1 MKELTEDHVVE
12 SLFRDREDSV
22 DRVLRSRFGEAFERF
37 SMRLKDR
44 LRLQERLQ
52 KNTGEDEQMCID
64 IGRKMNLLDS
74 QTFETVEIATRWTDF
89 GKTGPADATL
99 EQQSLIARMYAIE
112 KTFPKPPHL
121 MSLRDFLEL
130 SADPDITRRIPEH
143 LETLW
148 DMGLIECNV
157 RQFINLHAQW
167 TMDIIRDEPA
177 IPYEAKVSAALHHI
191 LEGNNPD
198 GLVDLSTEEL
208 MIPSLNRPIG
218 MQEILTILLDKYQ
231 ARRRFPIPGT
241 ERLRTH
247 AEQIE
252 WLRIYMEKYVALK
265 QYPSWLR
272 EKLHACINVLEGAGP
287 FSEFFAADREAEN
300 VEAAL
305 AAK

>member
-1 MKELTEDHVVE
+1 MRSADETMIAFPETPE
-12 SLFRDREDSV
+12 
-22 DRVLRSRFGEAFERF
+22 DRVLHARFGKAYEAFSEGLRN
-37 SMRLKDR
+37 R

-52 KNTGEDEQMCID
+52 KNTGADEQMCID
-64 IGRKMNLLDS
+64 IGRKMNLLDP
-74 QTFETVEIATRWTDF
+74 QAFETVAIATRFTDL
-89 GKTGPADATL
+89 GKTGPADATP

-112 KTFPKPPHL
+112 KTFPKPSHL

-130 SADPDITRRIPEH
+130 SDDPDITQRIPEH
-143 LETLW
+143 LEMLW

-167 TMDIIRDEPA
+167 TMDCIRDEAA

-208 MIPSLNRPIG
+208 MIPSLNRPVG

-231 ARRRFPIPGT
+231 ARRRFPDLKT
-241 ERLRTH
+241 QRLRTH

-252 WLRIYMEKYVALK
+252 WLRIYVEKYVALK
-265 QYPSWLR
+265 QFPTWLR
-272 EKLHACINVLEGAGP
+272 EQLHASITVLEQMGP
-287 FSEFFAADREAEN
+287 FPEYFIADRQPEGAEVAFAA
-300 VEAAL
+300 
-305 AAK
+305 K